1 MIRSLVLV
9 AVTAPA
15 LAALLLTA
23 CQAPATGPADA
34 GPAGPEQA
42 QKIGHIDPK
51 DRPQDGGCDVWAFK
65 GELFSICSVN
75 GGDASAKAKAKQ

>member
-1 MIRSLVLV
+1 MIRSLV
-9 AVTAPA
+9 AVPAPA

-23 CQAPATGPADA
+23 CQAPSTGPTD
-34 GPAGPEQA
+34 AGPEQA
-42 QKIGHIDPK
+42 QKIGHIEPK

-75 GGDASAKAKAKQ
+75 GGGASAKAKQ